1 MRAHVRQN
9 ASSRPAAAARDYAVL
24 TRRRA
29 LMEFGRTTSSP
40 DGLSIS
46 WTGFPMGAVA
56 TRWSIAR
63 QAPSPV
69 RTGAGQTV
77 LPTNTTTPRM
87 STSLL
92 ASTVRSEQRPL
103 SVSEVRRP
111 SRSTRRLTT
120 VSPPRPGIA
129 HRDQATVGR
138 GLVGVD
144 PDVITHPHTQ

>member
-1 MRAHVRQN
+1 MRGSAALRPRAGN
-9 ASSRPAAAARDYAVL
+9 RGAIDAPLARGSSALHLPHWRMRRVHHDAGTRAAERIQPAAAAARDYAVL

-40 DGLSIS
+40 DGLSIA

-63 QAPSPV
+63 QAPSPM

-77 LPTNTTTPRM
+77 LPTNATTPRM

-103 SVSEVRRP
+103 SASK
-111 SRSTRRLTT
+111 
-120 VSPPRPGIA
+120 
-129 HRDQATVGR
+129 
-138 GLVGVD
+138 
-144 PDVITHPHTQ
+144 